1 MRFMGE
7 IEMKR
12 NSKAIKTTSLPPLS
26 LEYGFDGVL
35 ILAFTEHHWL
45 LRKLQGLNLPD

>member
-7 IEMKR
+7 IAMKR
-12 NSKAIKTTSLPPLS
+12 SSNSIETTSLPPLS
-26 LEYGFDGVL
+26 LEYGFGGVL